1 MALSAPSMTID
12 GSARVFTKIN
22 QDNFGSTWRVAYSD
36 AASVPVVAILKVTH
50 KDEGQKSGAGYD
62 RHIADL
68 TITKYPVGLPTV
80 VFQSYY
86 HIRTPREGTSV
97 TEQNAMAGLAA
108 YWANSVKDQLVAW
121 EN

>member
-1 MALSAPSMTID
+1 MALSAPSMTLD
-12 GSARVFTKIN
+12 GSARVFIRIN
-22 QDNFGSTWRVAYSD
+22 HDNFGSTWRVAYSD
-36 AASVPVVAILKVTH
+36 ANSVPVVATLKVSH

-68 TITKYPVGLPTV
+68 TIVKRPAGLPAVT
-80 VFQSYY
+80 FQSYY
-86 HIRTPREGTSV
+86 HIRTPRDGTTV
-97 TEQNAMAGLAA
+97 TEQNGFAGSCA